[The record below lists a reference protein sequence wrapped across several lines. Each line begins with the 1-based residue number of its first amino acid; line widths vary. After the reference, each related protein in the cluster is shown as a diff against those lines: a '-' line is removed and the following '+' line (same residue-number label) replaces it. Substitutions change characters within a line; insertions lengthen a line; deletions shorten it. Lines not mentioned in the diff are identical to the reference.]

1 MEKNYSNAY
10 MDWPSSEHRSRVRE
24 LGFEIDSLD
33 GIIEAC
39 YRKIGA

>member
-1 MEKNYSNAY
+1 
-10 MDWPSSEHRSRVRE
+10 MDWTASEQRTSISE
-24 LGFEIDSLD
+24 LGVSLESLD